1 MWSRKVIK
9 NMAKDAVKRNYWK
22 MVLIGLLLAF
32 LTGEL
37 VSITD
42 EIDSNDLRNFTHD
55 KYSYSYEYD
64 FDDEYGDDFFD
75 DDYDDDFFDDEDFDD
90 DYSYEYNMPFDR
102 GFKNYIENHVPFGHS
117 RQMRALLAASVG
129 FIITIFIIA
138 AAIGI
143 LLTAFIFNPLV
154 VGGNKFF
161 YNNIKKNEDLGVV
174 SFAFDH
180 GYKNVTYTMFMRDL
194 YTFLWTL
201 LFIIPGLIKAYE
213 YRMIP
218 YLLAE
223 NPDMSCEDAFKIS
236 RRMMDGNKWDAFV
249 FDLSFIGWAILSAIT
264 FNIVGIFYYF
274 PYYFQASAM
283 LYDAIKIDD
292 QHKWENV
299 NGFNGNGGFD
309 QTADADRERGYN
321 QTNWS
326 KTNDTQQNTEKWEQ
340 APVNSWDRNTD
351 SEV

>member
-42 EIDSNDLRNFTHD
+42 EIDSNDLREFRHND
-55 KYSYSYEYD
+55 YSYEYD
-64 FDDEYGDDFFD
+64 FDFD
-75 DDYDDDFFDDEDFDD
+75 DEYDDDFFDDEYSQDFDD
-90 DYSYEYNMPFDR
+90 KDLGDYEYEYRHSFDR
-102 GFKNYIENHVPFGHS
+102 GFKNYLENHIPFGHS
-117 RQMRALLAASVG
+117 RQMRALLAASIG
-129 FIITIFIIA
+129 FIITVVIIA
-138 AAIGI
+138 SAIGI

-161 YNNIKKNEDLGVV
+161 YNNIKRNEDLGVV

-180 GYKNVTYTMFMRDL
+180 GYRNVAYTMFMRDL
-194 YTFLWTL
+194 FTFLWTL
-201 LFIIPGLIKAYE
+201 LFIIPGLIKMYE

-249 FDLSFIGWAILSAIT
+249 FDLSFIGWGILSAIT

-299 NGFNGNGGFD
+299 NGFSGNGGFD
-309 QTADADRERGYN
+309 QTTDADRERGFN

>member
-42 EIDSNDLRNFTHD
+42 EIDSNDLREFTHD
-55 KYSYSYEYD
+55 DYSYEYD

-75 DDYDDDFFDDEDFDD
+75 DEYDDDFFDDEDLGD
-90 DYSYEYNMPFDR
+90 YEYEYRHSFDC
-102 GFKNYIENHVPFGHS
+102 GFKNYLENHVPFGHS
-117 RQMRALLAASVG
+117 RQMRALLAASIG
-129 FIITIFIIA
+129 FIITIVIIA
-138 AAIGI
+138 SAIGI

-180 GYKNVTYTMFMRDL
+180 GYRNVAYTMFMRDL

-201 LFIIPGLIKAYE
+201 LFVIPGLIKMYE

-249 FDLSFIGWAILSAIT
+249 FDLSFIGWGILSAIT

-292 QHKWENV
+292 QHKWENE
-299 NGFNGNGGFD
+299 NGF
-309 QTADADRERGYN
+309 N

-326 KTNDTQQNTEKWEQ
+326 KTNDTQQNTGKWEQ

-351 SEV
+351 SEI

>member
-42 EIDSNDLRNFTHD
+42 EIDSNDLREFTHD
-55 KYSYSYEYD
+55 DYSYEYD

-75 DDYDDDFFDDEDFDD
+75 DEYDDDFFDDKDLGD
-90 DYSYEYNMPFDR
+90 YEYEYRHSFDR
-102 GFKNYIENHVPFGHS
+102 GFKNYLENHIPFGHS
-117 RQMRALLAASVG
+117 RQMRALLAASIG
-129 FIITIFIIA
+129 FIITIVIIA
-138 AAIGI
+138 SAIGI

-161 YNNIKKNEDLGVV
+161 YNNIKRNEDLGVV

-180 GYKNVTYTMFMRDL
+180 GYRNVAYTMFMRDL

-201 LFIIPGLIKAYE
+201 LFIIPGLIKMYE

-223 NPDMSCEDAFKIS
+223 NPDMTKEDAFAESKK
-236 RRMMDGNKWDAFV
+236 MMSGNKWKAFV
-249 FDLSFIGWAILSAIT
+249 LDLSFIGWELLSILTCGLLS
-264 FNIVGIFYYF
+264 IFF
-274 PYYFQASAM
+274 VNPYKYSTRAA
-283 LYDAIKIDD
+283 LYETLRYGK
-292 QHKWENV
+292 EN
-299 NGFNGNGGFD
+299 
-309 QTADADRERGYN
+309 A
-321 QTNWS
+321 
-326 KTNDTQQNTEKWEQ
+326 
-340 APVNSWDRNTD
+340 
-351 SEV
+351 